1 VVLRYT
7 PQHNGA
13 TPQSG
18 LTLEPPE
25 TTGKSPRSVIRY
37 TPRNNGNPPA
47 RSYAVPPDTTG
58 CRRTVNAR
66 EFTSVLADPTAPPRV
81 LTLRPP
87 PTGLVP
93 PRWSYA
99 VPPDGKLKLS
109 RLARS
114 SSETP
119 RHRQGGAP
127 RSRTLATDPP
137 GDGTGD
143 SWRASRSPGRARAPP
158 VERRAPADSTDFGL
172 TISIFSSISPDS
184 ALAESRERRRDRR
197 NRTTCSQAAP
207 SGPSIPQAAP
217 IVVRR
222 AGSGGGSAGVFW
234 IGCPFFGEPG
244 GSRRAPCP
252 PDRSYAD
259 PPAHGTSPPDWS
271 YAVPPAPGEY

>member
-1 VVLRYT
+1 MVLRWN
-7 PQHNGA
+7 PQKRREN
-13 TPQSG
+13 
-18 LTLEPPE
+18 PPE
-25 TTGKSPRSVIRY
+25 
-37 TPRNNGNPPA
+37 
-47 RSYAVPPDTTG
+47 
-58 CRRTVNAR
+58 
-66 EFTSVLADPTAPPRV
+66 
-81 LTLRPP
+81 
-87 PTGLVP
+87 
-93 PRWSYA
+93 WSYA

-127 RSRTLATDPP
+127 RSRTLLTDPP
-137 GDGTGD
+137 ARRIGD
-143 SWRASRSPGRARAPP
+143 SWRASRSPGRARAPPVERRAPP

-234 IGCPFFGEPG
+234 IGLPGYGEPG
-244 GSRRAPCP
+244 GSRRAPRP

-259 PPAHGTSPPDWS
+259 PPAHGTSPPDRSYAIPPDHGENPPRWS
-271 YAVPPAPGEY
+271 YAIPPDGKLKLSHLAQPPAETH